1 MVPGVQ
7 AHRCAGWHPWLGYHS
22 MPRLNRRMLFWEQ
35 SAPALADW
43 ECAGEAI
50 SLTESRPAVAGWH
63 QKSNMK

>member
-1 MVPGVQ
+1 
-7 AHRCAGWHPWLGYHS
+7 
-22 MPRLNRRMLFWEQ
+22 MLFWEQ